1 MNYTPNEPPRTL
13 TAAEIEK
20 ILPHRYTFAL
30 VDKILDYT
38 PGQWARGIKCVTR
51 TESFFQGHFPGYTV
65 MQGVLILE
73 ALAQTGAVAALS
85 LPENRGKIALFG
97 GVKNARFRRQVVP
110 AIAAALRVL
119 LGLATPFAGGL
130 ALAYVLDIPARWFAI
145 HLFGGRRGPG
155 ILLAYLAL
163 FGTVA
168 ALVGLVVPQLVQ
180 SVGSFAAALPGY
192 LENAQALLELVQA
205 NYEKDTNSL
214 SELLLN
220 SGSSVESFLSGLAPQ
235 LAQAAMGAAGQV
247 VNGFLALAA
256 SVYLLCGKAELLHTA
271 RLALRTALPPR
282 TAGNVLGVFAMANKT
297 FSGYIGGQLVDAVLV
312 GSETFV
318 LMLLF
323 GIPYAPLISVV
334 VAVTNIVPMLGPYLG
349 AVPGAALLLFSGQ
362 PVHALEFLVI
372 VLVVQQV
379 DGNFIAPRILG
390 SATGISG
397 LWVLA
402 AIVVGGGLFGIP
414 GMVIGVPVLGV
425 AANLAKAALPRE
437 PYGEKTIPGGET

>member
-1 MNYTPNEPPRTL
+1 MAIVDELSALRTSTLAAIEQAADTSALEEVRVAVLGKSGTL
-13 TAAEIEK
+13 TGYLRSMGQVPAEERASVGRAVNAA
-20 ILPHRYTFAL
+20 R
-30 VDKILDYT
+30 VD
-38 PGQWARGIKCVTR
+38 V
-51 TESFFQGHFPGYTV
+51 E
-65 MQGVLILE
+65 E
-73 ALAQTGAVAALS
+73 ALAARKAALD
-85 LPENRGKIALFG
+85 
-97 GVKNARFRRQVVP
+97 
-110 AIAAALRVL
+110 AAE
-119 LGLATPFAGGL
+119 
-130 ALAYVLDIPARWFAI
+130 
-145 HLFGGRRGPG
+145 
-155 ILLAYLAL
+155 
-163 FGTVA
+163 
-168 ALVGLVVPQLVQ
+168 
-180 SVGSFAAALPGY
+180 
-192 LENAQALLELVQA
+192 LE
-205 NYEKDTNSL
+205 
-214 SELLLN
+214 
-220 SGSSVESFLSGLAPQ
+220 
-235 LAQAAMGAAGQV
+235 AAMGAAGQV

-312 GSETFV
+312 GGETFV

-437 PYGEKTIPGGET
+437 PDGEKTKPGGET

>member
-1 MNYTPNEPPRTL
+1 M
-13 TAAEIEK
+13 
-20 ILPHRYTFAL
+20 
-30 VDKILDYT
+30 
-38 PGQWARGIKCVTR
+38 
-51 TESFFQGHFPGYTV
+51 
-65 MQGVLILE
+65 
-73 ALAQTGAVAALS
+73 
-85 LPENRGKIALFG
+85 
-97 GVKNARFRRQVVP
+97 
-110 AIAAALRVL
+110 
-119 LGLATPFAGGL
+119 
-130 ALAYVLDIPARWFAI
+130 
-145 HLFGGRRGPG
+145 
-155 ILLAYLAL
+155 
-163 FGTVA
+163 
-168 ALVGLVVPQLVQ
+168 
-180 SVGSFAAALPGY
+180 
-192 LENAQALLELVQA
+192 LELVQA
-205 NYEKDTNSL
+205 NYGVDTTSL

-247 VNGFLALAA
+247 LNGFLALAA

-282 TAGNVLGVFAMANKT
+282 TAGHVLGVFAMANKT

-312 GSETFV
+312 GGETFV

-402 AIVVGGGLFGIP
+402 AIVVGGGLFGFI
-414 GMVIGVPVLGV
+414 GMVIGIPVFAIIYAYATRGINRRLEKRGFSTDISDYMIDSYRV
-425 AANLAKAALPRE
+425 KKKKKKRWNWNMKRKGGRE
-437 PYGEKTIPGGET
+437 NGQNENEKETD

>member
-1 MNYTPNEPPRTL
+1 MKRWYNRKPET
-13 TAAEIEK
+13 
-20 ILPHRYTFAL
+20 
-30 VDKILDYT
+30 
-38 PGQWARGIKCVTR
+38 
-51 TESFFQGHFPGYTV
+51 
-65 MQGVLILE
+65 MQDWLL
-73 ALAQTGAVAALS
+73 LFAVAA
-85 LPENRGKIALFG
+85 ALLAA
-97 GVKNARFRRQVVP
+97 VWYLP
-110 AIAAALRVL
+110 AIAAALRV
-119 LGLATPFAGGL
+119 GLATPFAGGL

-205 NYEKDTNSL
+205 NYGVDTTSL

-247 VNGFLALAA
+247 LNGFLALAA

-312 GSETFV
+312 GGETFV

-334 VAVTNIVPMLGPYLG
+334 VAVTNIVPMLG

-425 AANLAKAALPRE
+425 AALPKRPCPGNRMGKKQNRAGKHSAE
-437 PYGEKTIPGGET
+437 PVQHISPHCLHNVKILPLEKPPLDVTIKL

>member
-1 MNYTPNEPPRTL
+1 MKRWYNRKPET
-13 TAAEIEK
+13 
-20 ILPHRYTFAL
+20 
-30 VDKILDYT
+30 
-38 PGQWARGIKCVTR
+38 
-51 TESFFQGHFPGYTV
+51 
-65 MQGVLILE
+65 MQDWLL
-73 ALAQTGAVAALS
+73 LFAVAA
-85 LPENRGKIALFG
+85 ALLAA
-97 GVKNARFRRQVVP
+97 VWYLP

-205 NYEKDTNSL
+205 NYGVDTTSL

-247 VNGFLALAA
+247 LNGFLALAA

-312 GSETFV
+312 GGETFV

-362 PVHALEFLVI
+362 PVPGLIILLLELPWKAAEFAI
-372 VLVVQQV
+372 IIFVVQQV

-437 PYGEKTIPGGET
+437 PDGEKTKPGGET

>member
-1 MNYTPNEPPRTL
+1 MKRWYNRKPET
-13 TAAEIEK
+13 
-20 ILPHRYTFAL
+20 
-30 VDKILDYT
+30 
-38 PGQWARGIKCVTR
+38 
-51 TESFFQGHFPGYTV
+51 
-65 MQGVLILE
+65 MQDWLL
-73 ALAQTGAVAALS
+73 LFAVAA
-85 LPENRGKIALFG
+85 ALLAA
-97 GVKNARFRRQVVP
+97 VWYLP

-205 NYEKDTNSL
+205 NYGVDTTSL

-256 SVYLLCGKAELLHTA
+256 SSTRTERA
-271 RLALRTALPPR
+271 RVSSPSWAWGNSWNSLWEMASWRTASPR
-282 TAGNVLGVFAMANKT
+282 NSRRSFHGQEGTAD
-297 FSGYIGGQLVDAVLV
+297 S
-312 GSETFV
+312 
-318 LMLLF
+318 
-323 GIPYAPLISVV
+323 
-334 VAVTNIVPMLGPYLG
+334 
-349 AVPGAALLLFSGQ
+349 AA
-362 PVHALEFLVI
+362 
-372 VLVVQQV
+372 
-379 DGNFIAPRILG
+379 
-390 SATGISG
+390 
-397 LWVLA
+397 
-402 AIVVGGGLFGIP
+402 
-414 GMVIGVPVLGV
+414 
-425 AANLAKAALPRE
+425 
-437 PYGEKTIPGGET
+437 

>member
-1 MNYTPNEPPRTL
+1 M
-13 TAAEIEK
+13 
-20 ILPHRYTFAL
+20 
-30 VDKILDYT
+30 
-38 PGQWARGIKCVTR
+38 
-51 TESFFQGHFPGYTV
+51 
-65 MQGVLILE
+65 
-73 ALAQTGAVAALS
+73 
-85 LPENRGKIALFG
+85 
-97 GVKNARFRRQVVP
+97 
-110 AIAAALRVL
+110 
-119 LGLATPFAGGL
+119 
-130 ALAYVLDIPARWFAI
+130 
-145 HLFGGRRGPG
+145 
-155 ILLAYLAL
+155 
-163 FGTVA
+163 
-168 ALVGLVVPQLVQ
+168 GLVVPQLVQ

-205 NYEKDTNSL
+205 NYGVDTTSL

-235 LAQAAMGAAGQV
+235 LAQAAMGA
-247 VNGFLALAA
+247 AA

-312 GSETFV
+312 GGETFV

-437 PYGEKTIPGGET
+437 PDGEKTKPDGET

>member
-1 MNYTPNEPPRTL
+1 MAIDYESLGKRIANARKQTGITQEALGEQLNMTRKHISVIE
-13 TAAEIEK
+13 TAINRPS
-20 ILPHRYTFAL
+20 LDTL
-30 VDKILDYT
+30 VDIANALNVSADDLLVDSLTHSASTANSEIHRLLLD
-38 PGQWARGIKCVTR
+38 C
-51 TESFFQGHFPGYTV
+51 
-65 MQGVLILE
+65 
-73 ALAQTGAVAALS
+73 
-85 LPENRGKIALFG
+85 
-97 GVKNARFRRQVVP
+97 NAIEQ
-110 AIAAALRVL
+110 
-119 LGLATPFAGGL
+119 
-130 ALAYVLDIPARWFAI
+130 
-145 HLFGGRRGPG
+145 LFGGRRGPG

-205 NYEKDTNSL
+205 NYGVDTTSL

-312 GSETFV
+312 GGETFV

-437 PYGEKTIPGGET
+437 PDGEKTKPGGET

>member
-1 MNYTPNEPPRTL
+1 MYL
-13 TAAEIEK
+13 
-20 ILPHRYTFAL
+20 
-30 VDKILDYT
+30 
-38 PGQWARGIKCVTR
+38 
-51 TESFFQGHFPGYTV
+51 
-65 MQGVLILE
+65 
-73 ALAQTGAVAALS
+73 
-85 LPENRGKIALFG
+85 
-97 GVKNARFRRQVVP
+97 P

-119 LGLATPFAGGL
+119 LGLATAFAGGL

-163 FGTVA
+163 FGIVA

-205 NYEKDTNSL
+205 NYGVDTTSL

-256 SVYLLCGKAELLHTA
+256 SVYLLCGKAERCILPA
-271 RLALRTALPPR
+271 WPRTALPPR

-312 GSETFV
+312 GGETFV

-437 PYGEKTIPGGET
+437 PDGEKTKPGGET

>member
-1 MNYTPNEPPRTL
+1 MKRWYNRKPET
-13 TAAEIEK
+13 
-20 ILPHRYTFAL
+20 
-30 VDKILDYT
+30 
-38 PGQWARGIKCVTR
+38 
-51 TESFFQGHFPGYTV
+51 
-65 MQGVLILE
+65 MQDWLL
-73 ALAQTGAVAALS
+73 LFAVAA
-85 LPENRGKIALFG
+85 ALLAA
-97 GVKNARFRRQVVP
+97 VWYLP

-163 FGTVA
+163 FWHSCGTGGAGCTA
-168 ALVGLVVPQLVQ
+168 AGAKRGQLCR
-180 SVGSFAAALPGY
+180 GSARLPG
-192 LENAQALLELVQA
+192 NAQALLELVQA
-205 NYEKDTNSL
+205 NYGVDTTSL

-282 TAGNVLGVFAMANKT
+282 TAGNVLGVFAMANKNVQRLHWRT
-297 FSGYIGGQLVDAVLV
+297 AGGCCIGWRRNVCVNA
-312 GSETFV
+312 
-318 LMLLF
+318 LF

-437 PYGEKTIPGGET
+437 PDGEKTKPDGGNIARNQCNIFHHTVCIMLRFFPLKSRR

>member
-1 MNYTPNEPPRTL
+1 MKRWYNRKPET
-13 TAAEIEK
+13 
-20 ILPHRYTFAL
+20 
-30 VDKILDYT
+30 
-38 PGQWARGIKCVTR
+38 
-51 TESFFQGHFPGYTV
+51 
-65 MQGVLILE
+65 MQDWLL
-73 ALAQTGAVAALS
+73 LFAVAA
-85 LPENRGKIALFG
+85 ALLAA
-97 GVKNARFRRQVVP
+97 VWYLP
-110 AIAAALRVL
+110 AIVAALRVL

-205 NYEKDTNSL
+205 NYGVDTTSL

-220 SGSSVESFLSGLAPQ
+220 SGSSVENFLSGLAPQ

-247 VNGFLALAA
+247 LNGFLALAA

-312 GSETFV
+312 GGETFV

-349 AVPGAALLLFSGQ
+349 AVPGAALLLFLLGLLGVAVCLVFGQLLRFSGQ

-437 PYGEKTIPGGET
+437 PDGEKTKPGGET

>member
-1 MNYTPNEPPRTL
+1 MKRWYNRKPET
-13 TAAEIEK
+13 
-20 ILPHRYTFAL
+20 
-30 VDKILDYT
+30 
-38 PGQWARGIKCVTR
+38 
-51 TESFFQGHFPGYTV
+51 
-65 MQGVLILE
+65 MQDWLL
-73 ALAQTGAVAALS
+73 LFAVAA
-85 LPENRGKIALFG
+85 ALLAA
-97 GVKNARFRRQVVP
+97 VWYLP

-163 FGTVA
+163 LGTVA

-180 SVGSFAAALPGY
+180 SVGSFATALPGY

-205 NYEKDTNSL
+205 NYGVDTTSL

-220 SGSSVESFLSGLAPQ
+220 SGSSVENFLSGLAPQ

-247 VNGFLALAA
+247 LNGFLALAA

-312 GSETFV
+312 GGETFV

-414 GMVIGVPVLGV
+414 GMVIGVPVLGGGGQPCQSGP
-425 AANLAKAALPRE
+425 AQGTGWGKN
-437 PYGEKTIPGGET
+437 KTGRGNIARNQCNIFHHTVCIMLRFFPLKSRR

>member
-1 MNYTPNEPPRTL
+1 MKRWYNRKPET
-13 TAAEIEK
+13 
-20 ILPHRYTFAL
+20 
-30 VDKILDYT
+30 
-38 PGQWARGIKCVTR
+38 
-51 TESFFQGHFPGYTV
+51 
-65 MQGVLILE
+65 MQDWLL
-73 ALAQTGAVAALS
+73 LFAVAA
-85 LPENRGKIALFG
+85 ALL
-97 GVKNARFRRQVVP
+97 AVVWYLP

-163 FGTVA
+163 FGVVA
-168 ALVGLVVPQLVQ
+168 TLVGLVVPQLVQ

-205 NYEKDTNSL
+205 NYGVDTTSL

-247 VNGFLALAA
+247 LNGFLALAA

-312 GSETFV
+312 GGETFV

-437 PYGEKTIPGGET
+437 PDGEKTKPGGET

>member
-1 MNYTPNEPPRTL
+1 MKRWYNRKPET
-13 TAAEIEK
+13 
-20 ILPHRYTFAL
+20 
-30 VDKILDYT
+30 
-38 PGQWARGIKCVTR
+38 
-51 TESFFQGHFPGYTV
+51 
-65 MQGVLILE
+65 MQDWLL
-73 ALAQTGAVAALS
+73 LFAVAA
-85 LPENRGKIALFG
+85 ALLAA
-97 GVKNARFRRQVVP
+97 VWYLP

-205 NYEKDTNSL
+205 NYGVDTTSL

-312 GSETFV
+312 GGETFV

-362 PVHALEFLVI
+362 PVHALEFWSLFWWCSRWTET
-372 VLVVQQV
+372 LLRRA
-379 DGNFIAPRILG
+379 FWAAPRAFPACGCWRLLWWAADCSAFRAWSSGCRYWGWRPTLPKRPCLGNRMGKKQNRAGKHSAEPVQHISPHCLHNVKILP
-390 SATGISG
+390 
-397 LWVLA
+397 L
-402 AIVVGGGLFGIP
+402 
-414 GMVIGVPVLGV
+414 
-425 AANLAKAALPRE
+425 
-437 PYGEKTIPGGET
+437 EKPPLDVTIKL

>member
-1 MNYTPNEPPRTL
+1 MKRWYNRKPET
-13 TAAEIEK
+13 
-20 ILPHRYTFAL
+20 
-30 VDKILDYT
+30 
-38 PGQWARGIKCVTR
+38 
-51 TESFFQGHFPGYTV
+51 
-65 MQGVLILE
+65 MQDWLL
-73 ALAQTGAVAALS
+73 LFAVAA
-85 LPENRGKIALFG
+85 ALLAA
-97 GVKNARFRRQVVP
+97 VWYLP

-205 NYEKDTNSL
+205 NYGVDTTSL

-220 SGSSVESFLSGLAPQ
+220 SGSSVENFLSGLAPQ
-235 LAQAAMGAAGQV
+235 LAQAA
-247 VNGFLALAA
+247 
-256 SVYLLCGKAELLHTA
+256 SEYLLCGKAGLLHTA

-312 GSETFV
+312 GGETFV

-437 PYGEKTIPGGET
+437 PDGEKTKPGGET